1 MMWLTSFSG
10 FNCRWWPSCPG
21 WPPVLR
27 PDGSLLRRGFAC
39 GGSDDG
45 GFEEF
50 RDVCLSRASRFA
62 SRCSSS
68 VTSTRTATGVAVQ
81 SSVLIPGGGPTSC
94 IVAVVLITNLP
105 LRQSRIPTL
114 SGYDERTKEIIAVD
128 LTESRVHDRQRVS
141 ALLQQIP
148 DPIEQASSGERGVSP
163 SAPRTARSPR

>member
-114 SGYDERTKEIIAVD
+114 SGYVLGAAAAA
-128 LTESRVHDRQRVS
+128 VS
-141 ALLQQIP
+141 AHRREALFK
-148 DPIEQASSGERGVSP
+148 SGENIGCSFARLPAAAGRGTGRRGHSKGHGK
-163 SAPRTARSPR
+163 TTEH